1 MLKIKN
7 SVKFKK
13 DLKKF
18 AHQSKVLDELNDILK
33 LLVKGIPLEKKY
45 RDHPLSGNWL
55 GRRECHLKPDTLL
68 IYMVNEEN
76 LFLERI
82 GSHSELF
89 R

>member
-7 SVKFKK
+7 TVKFKK

-18 AHQSKVLDELNDILK
+18 LHQQKVLDGLNDILK
-33 LLVKGIPLEKKY
+33 LLVKEIPLDIKY
-45 RDHPLSGNWL
+45 RDHQLSGNWN
-55 GRRECHLKPDTLL
+55 GRRECHIKPDVLL
-68 IYMVNEEN
+68 IYMINEED
-76 LFLERI
+76 LILERI